1 MDKDPEKQPREDTI
15 PPSLD
20 LPSTSGI
27 DPPKVVAEDRTTSQT
42 SARSNDA
49 QGNRLPDCCNLH
61 VRSQTGWVLPS
72 SFVGFRHSKYNNVY
86 SLCLP
91 TEYKYA
97 DLHKP
102 PTIYKDDLKRGQIAS
117 LRYAVLSKL
126 HTFDKD
132 LFELAPD
139 TLVGPFRAKL
149 HEHIEALTTAWY
161 ESHSEPGS
169 RCDSDERHRE
179 REALSRGFKV
189 PEGSVLQS
197 SYIWVKI
204 DPHEDYFKPVKPL
217 NWIAPRD
224 NECLRQMGV
233 ETTESGDEVA

>member
-1 MDKDPEKQPREDTI
+1 MDKDPVKQPREDTI

-49 QGNRLPDCCNLH
+49 QGNRLPDCCTLH
-61 VRSQTGWVLPS
+61 VRSQTGWVRPC
-72 SFVGFRHSKYNNVY
+72 SFVGFRYSIYNNVY

-97 DLHKP
+97 DLNKP
-102 PTIYKDDLKRGQIAS
+102 PIYKDDLNRGQVAS

-132 LFELAPD
+132 LFKLAPD
-139 TLVGPFRAKL
+139 TIVGPFDAKL
-149 HEHIEALTTAWY
+149 DDHIQALTTAWY
-161 ESHSEPGS
+161 ESHGEPGS
-169 RCDSDERHRE
+169 RCNSDERNRE
-179 REALSRGFKV
+179 CAALSRGFTV

-204 DPHEDYFKPVKPL
+204 DPDEDYFKPVKPL
-217 NWIAPRD
+217 NYIAPSE
-224 NECLRQMGV
+224 NECFRQMGV